1 MGASVPRGTLL
12 TKKKIGTRTRELHV
26 RSFRPP
32 CASCSF
38 TCQASTMRTGILA
51 CAAVL
56 AHSAEA
62 LPAAPL
68 TASKAMKMRDTCT
81 WVAPSGDI
89 YDYSGL
95 GEQL

>member
-1 MGASVPRGTLL
+1 MGASVPRDPLA
-12 TKKKIGTRTRELHV
+12 KIIGTDCNVHH
-26 RSFRPP
+26 S
-32 CASCSF
+32 ASCSF
-38 TCQASTMRTGILA
+38 TCQAFTMRTGILA